1 MVYGRADTIS
11 IHDMGTD
18 LWAGR
23 RAAIRC
29 ECPHSFQPVQT
40 PRASHAVTPT
50 SCPRAYAHRHVCVC
64 VAAQVW
70 NAAIAALLLGESL
83 DATKIAGGALIVFCA
98 ILAADGEASGGEEG
112 KAV

>member
-1 MVYGRADTIS
+1 M
-11 IHDMGTD
+11 
-18 LWAGR
+18 
-23 RAAIRC
+23 
-29 ECPHSFQPVQT
+29 
-40 PRASHAVTPT
+40 PT
-50 SCPRAYAHRHVCVC
+50 SCVCVC

-83 DATKIAGGALIVFCA
+83 DATEIAGGALIVFGA